1 MKQQNLVAID
11 KPVVVKEKLPV
22 EDQQSQL
29 KKNVEELREKIVFE
43 KTKLREKESLDKD
56 VHDR

>member
-1 MKQQNLVAID
+1 MAID